1 MCLVRFRII
10 EFACSHCQ
18 FPQESF
24 EACDKQDTDECF
36 TQTHDYIEPPHKVPE
51 RCPICVEFEE
61 GLKKGINGF
70 GEPDR
75 LGGGVR

>member
-1 MCLVRFRII
+1 VSRPLPHHRILLQSS
-10 EFACSHCQ
+10 AN
-18 FPQESF
+18 PQESF
-24 EACDKQDTDECF
+24 EVCDKQETDECF
-36 TQTHDYIEPPHKVPE
+36 TQRHDYIEPPHKVPE

-70 GEPDR
+70 GRPDR

>member
-1 MCLVRFRII
+1 M
-10 EFACSHCQ
+10 
-18 FPQESF
+18 
-24 EACDKQDTDECF
+24 
-36 TQTHDYIEPPHKVPE
+36 QTHDYIEPPHKVPE

-70 GEPDR
+70 GKPDR